1 MTTRQPVDRL
11 DEQDVLKIKRAAAR
25 FKENVGT
32 VIVGR
37 TDVVELCFVALLCE
51 GHVLMEDVP
60 GVGKTSLARAVARSI
75 EGSFHRIQCTPDLL
89 PSDVTGVHFFNQKT
103 CEFEFRAGPVVANI
117 VLVDEI
123 NRATPRTQSCFLE
136 CMQERQVT
144 ADLETIPLPR
154 PFMVI
159 ATQNPIELEGTFALP
174 EAQLDRF
181 LVRLPMGYPGPE
193 EEIELLHRFQDA
205 QPLEVITSVLSTDEL
220 TDLQAVCRKVFVED
234 SVRRYITEV
243 ARATRVDGSLRLG
256 ASPRATLA
264 LQQTSQALAAIRGR
278 DFVLPDEVKEL
289 AVPVLAHRVLLDTG
303 ASVHG
308 LNAVSAIERILAT
321 VPVPVD

>member
-1 MTTRQPVDRL
+1 M
-11 DEQDVLKIKRAAAR
+11 KRAAER
-25 FKENVGT
+25 FQENVGK

-51 GHVLMEDVP
+51 GHILMEDVP
-60 GVGKTSLARAVARSI
+60 GVGKTSLARAIARSI
-75 EGSFHRIQCTPDLL
+75 QGSFHRIQCTPDLL

-103 CEFEFRAGPVVANI
+103 GEFEFRAGPVVAHI

-181 LVRLPMGYPGPE
+181 LLRLPMGYPTSE
-193 EEIELLHRFQDA
+193 EEIELLHRFQDS
-205 QPLEVITSVLSTDEL
+205 QPLEVLESVLTTSEL
-220 TDLQAVCRKVFVED
+220 ADLQAACRKVFVED
-234 SVRRYITEV
+234 SVRHYITEV
-243 ARATRVDGSLRLG
+243 SRATRGDSSLRLG

-264 LQQTSQALAAIRGR
+264 LQQSAQALAAIRGR

-289 AVPVLAHRVLLDTG
+289 AIPVLAHRVLLDTG

-308 LNAVSAIERILAT
+308 LNAISVIQRIVAS